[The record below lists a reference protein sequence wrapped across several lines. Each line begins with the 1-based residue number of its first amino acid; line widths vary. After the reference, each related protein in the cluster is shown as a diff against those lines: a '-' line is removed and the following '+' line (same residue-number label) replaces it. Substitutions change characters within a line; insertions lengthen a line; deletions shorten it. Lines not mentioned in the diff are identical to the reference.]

1 MCFHLFILKNNLR
14 PCGTTKVQ
22 VAGFRTLNTFQRP
35 KALSPG
41 REISKVVELIV
52 FWA

>member
-1 MCFHLFILKNNLR
+1 MCFHLLILKNNLW

-22 VAGFRTLNTFQRP
+22 VAGLRTLNTFQRP
-35 KALSPG
+35 KAWPPG
-41 REISKVVELIV
+41 REISKVVEPVV